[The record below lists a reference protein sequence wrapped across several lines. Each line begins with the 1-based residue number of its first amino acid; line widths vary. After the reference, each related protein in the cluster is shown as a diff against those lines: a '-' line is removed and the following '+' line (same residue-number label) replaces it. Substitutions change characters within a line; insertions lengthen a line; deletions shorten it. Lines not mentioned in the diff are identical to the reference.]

1 MRSAAETI
9 KDRLGIAEVIG
20 SYIKIEKAGG
30 NYKARCPFHNEKT
43 PSFYISA
50 SRNTYYCFGCGVK
63 GDIFTFV
70 QEFEKVDFKGALKIL
85 ADRAGVE
92 LTQFKSADDPLKDE
106 VRKAMEEATKF
117 FQKEIAKSKD
127 AQDYLEK
134 RGLPKNMISEWRI
147 GLAPDGWRNLHAYL
161 AKFIAEDVLDKAGL
175 IKYSDK
181 DNGQERSVYD
191 RFRNRIMFPMFDSSG
206 RVIAFSGR
214 LLGKEEAG
222 SPKYLNSPDSL
233 LFNKSETLYGFH
245 KAKDGIRK
253 WKYAVLV
260 EGQMDLLMCH
270 AHGFDNAIATSG
282 TSLTDLHAKM
292 IKRLT
297 DKLMVIYDAD
307 KAGINATLRAWSIAL
322 KNNLDVKVAVLP
334 KDEDPASVI
343 QKDKKIFV
351 EALKKAVHVIDYY
364 LNVVVEGHN
373 GEADKRALR
382 KEVVAKVLPLV
393 KAIESAVDR
402 SHFISKIA
410 LATQIAE
417 KDLEEDLSR
426 ASDILDQKN
435 DNNFIQ
441 SDTTA
446 SNSGPKSQLD
456 RIIERIAGL
465 TTIIYKGNVEEAK
478 QSLDTLFK
486 HQPTAD
492 QAIEELHSSIAQV
505 REGIFNRIVKIVE
518 LPPPDVLF
526 EAEILY
532 AGSTRMSEELD
543 ILITDLEE
551 ITLKELFTKV
561 MIELQ
566 KVEREGNKEKAKE
579 LLMICKEI
587 TLQLS
592 KISQSKF
599 KEKEAKE
606 GK

>member
-1 MRSAAETI
+1 M
-9 KDRLGIAEVIG
+9 IA
-20 SYIKIEKAGG
+20 
-30 NYKARCPFHNEKT
+30 
-43 PSFYISA
+43 
-50 SRNTYYCFGCGVK
+50 
-63 GDIFTFV
+63 
-70 QEFEKVDFKGALKIL
+70 
-85 ADRAGVE
+85 
-92 LTQFKSADDPLKDE
+92 
-106 VRKAMEEATKF
+106 
-117 FQKEIAKSKD
+117 
-127 AQDYLEK
+127 
-134 RGLPKNMISEWRI
+134 EWRI
-147 GLAPDGWRNLHAYL
+147 GLAPDGWRNMHAYL
-161 AKFIAEDVLDKAGL
+161 SKFTPEEVLDKAGL
-175 IKYSDK
+175 IKYSEDRK
-181 DNGQERSVYD
+181 SVYD
-191 RFRNRIMFPMFDSSG
+191 RFRNRVMFPLFDSSG

-343 QKDKKIFV
+343 LKDKKIFV
-351 EALKKAVHVIDYY
+351 EALKGAVHVIDYY
-364 LNVVVEGHN
+364 LNVVVEGHK
-373 GEADKRALR
+373 GESDKRALR

-417 KDLEEDLSR
+417 KDLEEDLSK
-426 ASDILDQKN
+426 APEILEKDFE
-435 DNNFIQ
+435 NNFIR
-441 SDTTA
+441 SDTSA
-446 SNSGPKSQLD
+446 LNSGPKSQLD

-492 QAIEELHSSIAQV
+492 LNIDELHSSIAQV
-505 REGIFNRIVKIVE
+505 QEGIFNRIVKIVE

-532 AGSTRMSEELD
+532 AGSPRMNEELT
-543 ILITDLEE
+543 LLVTDLEE

-561 MIELQ
+561 MTELQ
-566 KVEREGNKEKAKE
+566 RVEREGDKEKAKE
-579 LLMICKEI
+579 LLMVCKEI
-587 TLQLS
+587 TLHLS
-592 KISQSKF
+592 KISQGKF